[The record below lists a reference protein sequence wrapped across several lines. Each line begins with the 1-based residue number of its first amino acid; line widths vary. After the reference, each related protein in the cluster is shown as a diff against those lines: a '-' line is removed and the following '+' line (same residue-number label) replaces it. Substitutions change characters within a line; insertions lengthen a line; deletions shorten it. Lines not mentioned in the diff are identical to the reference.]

1 MLLKKGTHSD
11 DLRILRGLEKTH
23 PHHRAQ
29 ITKTISGVEG
39 EKSTAHYLDRDF
51 ARDDEFAV
59 LHDVRLGTGRDLA
72 QSDHVV
78 IDRLTGIVWVLETK
92 NVDGTLSWNE
102 QGDWTATYGTRVIA
116 IESPTAQARRHCVSI
131 AEWLARQGIQVTAV
145 RPVVLV
151 GARTRLGRSVTD
163 DVPVMKADVFPG
175 WLRARRMATMAT
187 ATSRA
192 MSVQDM
198 RSIGERMVAAHVPM
212 QDWNIRLRLP
222 STQSPTRPRPNTTRS
237 TRTMARRSSSFDN
250 LMRIA
255 SESQIGAMSVGVLG
269 LLLASPMPHVV
280 LDAVSKRTRADDPYG
295 AIAANGILAGLY
307 SIMPMIRV
315 VGFGLTGLAIVIL
328 LAQGRKPSYRTHLR
342 TVGANAGGAGALMA
356 IAILLAV
363 QDPPRVIPGSR
374 ENAEAMAVIQ
384 GRNLPPA
391 IARPQERTP
400 SRQEA
405 AVKPGEFPANGTIQW
420 GEEQPIGGDMGQ
432 IDIWD
437 ATQSPQ
443 DKVINIRSGFV
454 AQVPGMR
461 TPAYA
466 TIYVRAGQRA
476 SIRVPANRPY
486 RVTAMSGDR
495 WEGTSTLFGSTA
507 TTVDFGTVV
516 LNAGKPEAIVM
527 GAPDQTANVVR
538 SDRF

>member
-1 MLLKKGTHSD
+1 MLLKKGSYSD
-11 DLRILRGLEKTH
+11 DLRTLRGLEKMH
-23 PHHRAQ
+23 PHHRPQ
-29 ITKTISGVEG
+29 ISKTISGVEG

-92 NVDGTLSWNE
+92 NIDGTLSWNE
-102 QGDWTATYGTRVIA
+102 HGDWTATYGTRVIA

-131 AEWLARQGIQVTAV
+131 AEWLARQGMQVTAV

-151 GARTRLGRSVTD
+151 GTRTRLGRSVTD
-163 DVPVMKADVFPG
+163 DMPVMKADVFPG
-175 WLRARRMATMAT
+175 WLRARRMTTMAA
-187 ATSRA
+187 ATSSA
-192 MSVQDM
+192 MTVQDM

-212 QDWNIRLRLP
+212 QDWKARLHLP
-222 STQSPTRPRPNTTRS
+222 STQSPTRPTSNTTRS

-280 LDAVSKRTRADDPYG
+280 LDAVSTRTRSDDPYG

-315 VGFGLTGLAIVIL
+315 AGFGLTGLAIVIL

-342 TVGANAGGAGALMA
+342 TVSANAGGAGALTA

-363 QDPPRVIPGSR
+363 QDPPRFIPGSR

-391 IARPQERTP
+391 VARPQERTP
-400 SRQEA
+400 SRREA
-405 AVKPGEFPANGTIQW
+405 AVEPGEFPGNGTIQW

-443 DKVINIRSGFV
+443 DKVINIRSALV
-454 AQVPGMR
+454 AMVSG

-466 TIYVRAGQRA
+466 TVYVRAGQRA
-476 SIRVPANRPY
+476 SIRLPANRPY
-486 RVTAMSGDR
+486 RITAMSGDR
-495 WEGTSTLFGSTA
+495 WHGGETLFGPGS
-507 TTVDFGTVV
+507 TTVDFGMVSPGAAQPQVV
-516 LNAGKPEAIVM
+516 VM
-527 GAPDQTANVVR
+527 GAPDQTATVVPA
-538 SDRF
+538 SRF